1 MIVRELIPLGKDRF
15 RIITDET
22 FAFVLYKGELP
33 LYHIEPGMQLDRR
46 MIQKIYDEIL
56 YKRVKARALK
66 LLLQRPYTMKQ
77 LKDKLLDGG
86 YPEELADHALS
97 YVGSFHYVD
106 DDLYAEN
113 FIRSQM
119 GAHSRKEIEHKL
131 SQKGISRETIADA
144 FSRMEDAEELSDDHV
159 VVLDL
164 LKKRRYDPH
173 DSTEKDRERQIAYL
187 VRKGFSLS
195 TVLDVMKQLD
205 Q

>member
-1 MIVRELIPLGKDRF
+1 MIVRELVPLGKDRF

-33 LYHIEPGMQLDRR
+33 LYHIEPGMQLDRQL
-46 MIQKIYDEIL
+46 IQKIYDEIL
-56 YKRVKARALK
+56 YRRVKARALK
-66 LLLQRPYTMKQ
+66 LLLQRPYTTKQ
-77 LKDKLLDGG
+77 LKDKLQGGG
-86 YPEELADHALS
+86 YPEELADYALD
-97 YVGSFHYVD
+97 YVGSFRYVD

-119 GAHSRKEIEHKL
+119 GAHSRKEIEYKL
-131 SQKGISRETIADA
+131 SQKGITREMIDDA
-144 FSRMEDAEELSDDHV
+144 FSRLEEAEELSDDHA

-164 LKKRRYDPH
+164 LKKRRYDPLRAA
-173 DSTEKDRERQIAYL
+173 EKDREKQIAYL

-195 TVLDVMKQLD
+195 TVLDVLKQLD